1 MIRTHAI
8 DLVNVGSQNQS
19 SQRKIRI
26 TNGFTRSR
34 RQRVYRSIDHS
45 GGSVILNVIWSVCLL
60 NNHDMPSE
68 IEMRVIED
76 RSPDARWYVHDGFLG
91 WAYGSPL
98 DPTPITRECACRILD
113 WMIENKHSDA
123 LQKLAAF
130 PNALDYAD
138 ENDVLYERTGGN
150 RLIAFV
156 TPETCV
162 FERKQKPEQDFE
174 F

>member
-1 MIRTHAI
+1 
-8 DLVNVGSQNQS
+8 
-19 SQRKIRI
+19 
-26 TNGFTRSR
+26 
-34 RQRVYRSIDHS
+34 
-45 GGSVILNVIWSVCLL
+45 
-60 NNHDMPSE
+60 
-68 IEMRVIED
+68 
-76 RSPDARWYVHDGFLG
+76 
-91 WAYGSPL
+91 
-98 DPTPITRECACRILD
+98 
-113 WMIENKHSDA
+113 MIENKHSDA

-156 TPETCV
+156 TPENCV